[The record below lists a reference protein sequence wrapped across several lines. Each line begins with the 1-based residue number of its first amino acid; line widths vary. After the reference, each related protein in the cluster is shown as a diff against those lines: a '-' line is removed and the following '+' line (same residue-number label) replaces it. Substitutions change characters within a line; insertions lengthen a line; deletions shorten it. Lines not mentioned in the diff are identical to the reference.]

1 MFKFCLWYRILKN
14 NMLNS
19 TVSKYSDLFNT
30 PIFVPHITF
39 RHSMDKNTADIEYIN
54 NKKHPN
60 YIFKPYGRPY
70 QTSFDGFHA
79 IQQNVSVQGYSY
91 H

>member
-30 PIFVPHITF
+30 PMFVPHITF
-39 RHSMDKNTADIEYIN
+39 RHSMDKNTADIEYI
-54 NKKHPN
+54 K
-60 YIFKPYGRPY
+60 
-70 QTSFDGFHA
+70 
-79 IQQNVSVQGYSY
+79 
-91 H
+91 